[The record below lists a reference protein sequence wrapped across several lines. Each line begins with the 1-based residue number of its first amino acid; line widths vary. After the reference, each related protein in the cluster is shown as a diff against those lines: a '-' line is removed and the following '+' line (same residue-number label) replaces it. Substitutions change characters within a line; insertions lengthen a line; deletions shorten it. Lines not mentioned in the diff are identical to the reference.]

1 MAMMIRT
8 FVEIAIPNRNL
19 LKPLLDDLRRVPE
32 VRVSPMSQLHITLAF
47 VGDVDDKKVKKMTDR
62 ISSAVSGFG
71 AFDITIGDTGRF
83 PAKGKPNIVWVGAG
97 PSDRLKVLADAVRK
111 GLDDAGVDYD
121 DKPFKAHI
129 TIGRCRGPT
138 DVDGF
143 IDGHHGMLTTF
154 TCDSIRLMKSELSPE
169 GAKHTVLATIP
180 L

>member
-1 MAMMIRT
+1 MMIRT

-19 LKPLLDDLRRVPE
+19 LKPMLEDLRRVPE

-47 VGDVDDKKVKKMTDR
+47 IGDVDEGKVKRMTDR
-62 ISSAVSGFG
+62 IASSVSGFG

-97 PSDRLKVLADAVRK
+97 PSDRLKALADAVRK

-129 TIGRCRGPT
+129 TIGRCKGPT
-138 DVDGF
+138 DVDAF
-143 IDGHHGMLTTF
+143 IKGHEGEVTTF
-154 TCDSIRLMKSELSPE
+154 TCDGIRLMKSELSPE

>member
-1 MAMMIRT
+1 MMIRT

-19 LKPLLDDLRRVPE
+19 LKPMLEDLRRVPE
-32 VRVSPMSQLHITLAF
+32 VRVSPISQLHITLAF
-47 VGDVDDKKVKKMTDR
+47 IGDVDERKVKKIIDR
-62 ISSAVSGFG
+62 IASSVSGFG

-97 PSDRLKVLADAVRK
+97 PSDRLKALADAVRK

-129 TIGRCRGPT
+129 TIGRCKGPT
-138 DVDGF
+138 DVDTF
-143 IDGHHGMLTTF
+143 IKGHKGEVTTF
-154 TCDSIRLMKSELSPE
+154 TCDGIRLMKSELSPE

>member
-1 MAMMIRT
+1 MMIRT

-19 LKPLLDDLRRVPE
+19 LKPILEDLRRVPE
-32 VRVSPMSQLHITLAF
+32 VRVSPMSQLHITRAF
-47 VGDVDDKKVKKMTDR
+47 IGDVDERKVKRMTDR
-62 ISSAVSGFG
+62 IASSVSGFG

-97 PSDRLKVLADAVRK
+97 PSDRLKALADAVRK

-129 TIGRCRGPT
+129 TIGRCKGPT
-138 DVDGF
+138 DVDTF
-143 IDGHHGMLTTF
+143 IKGHEGEVTTF
-154 TCDSIRLMKSELSPE
+154 TCDGIRLMKSELSPE